1 MASVKFTNIIFGY
14 PYRPVYPVFRSTG
27 PQRTTSITYP
37 GKPQDTPPVAA
48 YGLDSTVRDQKLKT
62 IFEKLIA
69 ISFIVT
75 ACLLFLS
82 AWSLMVWSIWK
93 VLIDLIYIGSIS
105 EGLLNMIGV
114 VVIAMAVIEVG
125 RYIIEEEIYLSRT
138 QDPLSQKEITG
149 GVVKI
154 FVIIII
160 SVGLEGLVYLFK
172 AGLKNISLLPYPAII
187 IFASVLALV
196 GLGIYQKLT
205 KTDPRSTAP

>member
-1 MASVKFTNIIFGY
+1 M
-14 PYRPVYPVFRSTG
+14 
-27 PQRTTSITYP
+27 
-37 GKPQDTPPVAA
+37 
-48 YGLDSTVRDQKLKT
+48 KT

-69 ISFIVT
+69 ISFIIT

-82 AWSLMVWSIWK
+82 AWSLMAWSIWK
-93 VLIDLIYIGSIS
+93 LLIALIYSGSIS
-105 EGLLNMIGV
+105 EGLLNMISV